1 VRPARGARGGRRARV
16 VAAGLSGG
24 GPPPRREI
32 EDSVAALLAPR
43 WCHGHRTLQVAADPD
58 PDAMGPLDPAGL
70 PRRGG
75 AGAQGAVCG
84 AGLGG
89 QQLGAARAVAG
100 RAGRGIALVRGEP
113 GGVSD
118 LADEAGG
125 AASTAAAA
133 LSAQSEDG
141 DLGAACGHGVDGGG
155 DGEALPGDAD
165 DAAQLDATSRRDEGV
180 GAARDAG
187 AGQQVPGLRRGA
199 RQAAQPRGAAA
210 RQEADRRGARAGGA
224 APRAKHR
231 RAAASAKEARAEAPA
246 AGRRGRWVPS
256 WGWGRDGEAR
266 DVEATASCLEPGL
279 HLAADDAG
287 MVGAI

>member
-1 VRPARGARGGRRARV
+1 MATARSRLRQIPIPTQWDHWTQRGF
-16 VAAGLSGG
+16 
-24 GPPPRREI
+24 
-32 EDSVAALLAPR
+32 
-43 WCHGHRTLQVAADPD
+43 
-58 PDAMGPLDPAGL
+58 LD
-70 PRRGG
+70 
-75 AGAQGAVCG
+75 
-84 AGLGG
+84 
-89 QQLGAARAVAG
+89 AVALARKALFVVQGWAANSSVQRAQLQG